1 MKYKLQFWF
10 SYNTT
15 DKLYAEI
22 VLLLLN
28 DTVYSLLKFS
38 VIKLPDPCVQNVVVP
53 SVFIIVTVPRF
64 VV

>member
-1 MKYKLQFWF
+1 
-10 SYNTT
+10 
-15 DKLYAEI
+15 LYVEI
-22 VLLLLN
+22 VLFLLN
-28 DTVYSLLKFS
+28 NTVHSLLKCA

>member
-10 SYNTT
+10 SYNIT

-22 VLLLLN
+22 VLFLLN
-28 DTVYSLLKFS
+28 DAVHSMLKFA
-38 VIKLPDPCVQNVVVP
+38 VIKLPEPCVQNVVVP

>member
-15 DKLYAEI
+15 DKLFAEI

-28 DTVYSLLKFS
+28 DTVYRLLQSLSCLIHAYKMWWSLRYLLLLLF
-38 VIKLPDPCVQNVVVP
+38 LD
-53 SVFIIVTVPRF
+53 F
-64 VV
+64 

>member
-10 SYNTT
+10 SYNIT

-22 VLLLLN
+22 VLSLLN
-28 DTVYSLLKFS
+28 NTVHSLLKS
-38 VIKLPDPCVQNVVVP
+38 AVIKLPDPCVQNVVVP
-53 SVFIIVTVPRF
+53 LVFIIVTVPRF

>member
-10 SYNTT
+10 IYNIT

-22 VLLLLN
+22 VLFLLK
-28 DTVYSLLKFS
+28 DTVYSLLKFA